1 MKPNN
6 NLNMFKTP
14 FSFEG
19 RIRRTEFGLSYI
31 IYIVAAGIIS
41 ALMEI
46 SEVTSFLGL
55 GFIPVIWFLI
65 AQGAKRCHDRGNSG
79 WYQIIPFYVFWLL
92 FADSDIGQNEYGPNP
107 KGIGNTDEIDE
118 IGQHLVG

>member
-1 MKPNN
+1 
-6 NLNMFKTP
+6 MFKTP

-19 RIRRTEFGLSYI
+19 RVRRTEFGLSYI

-41 ALMEI
+41 VLMQINEA
-46 SEVTSFLGL
+46 TSFLGL
-55 GFIPVIWFLI
+55 GFIPVLWFLI

-79 WYQIIPFYVFWLL
+79 WYQIIPFYVFWML
-92 FADSDIGQNEYGPNP
+92 FADSDIGQNEYGSNP

-118 IGQHLVG
+118 IGQYLVR

>member
-1 MKPNN
+1 
-6 NLNMFKTP
+6 MFKTP

-46 SEVTSFLGL
+46 SEATSFLGL

-79 WYQIIPFYVFWLL
+79 WYQLIPFYVFWML
-92 FADSDIGQNEYGPNP
+92 FADSDIGQNEYGLNP